1 MRQDDARDILRD
13 ASAGLVKLMIV
24 RSLGHT
30 DARYKLEV
38 VPDEFTQ
45 GVVVMN
51 RDIESTTT
59 SEACAVVIEVIR
71 EILPSGERCGRAY
84 VVIWLLIR
92 NLHQQI
98 LRPVAVLRHARL
110 TEGREI
116 LGHSKSPGCT
126 GLPGVEAG
134 RTAEYHMQAPG
145 D

>member
-24 RSLGHT
+24 RSLVHT
-30 DARYKLEV
+30 DVRQEVEV
-38 VPDEFTQ
+38 VPNKSTQ
-45 GVVVMN
+45 GLVVMN
-51 RDIESTTT
+51 RNIESTTT
-59 SEACAVVIEVIR
+59 SEAVVIEVIR